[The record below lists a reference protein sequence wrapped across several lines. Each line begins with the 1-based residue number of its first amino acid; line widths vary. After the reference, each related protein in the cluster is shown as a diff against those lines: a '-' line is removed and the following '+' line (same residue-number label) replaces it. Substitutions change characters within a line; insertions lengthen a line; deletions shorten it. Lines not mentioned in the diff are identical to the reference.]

1 MIPMGNLKKKKG
13 YKNLFDCTTRRIW
26 QKNPISWKIS
36 HQRLHCLEKKK
47 SKKTCPSVHPQTPL
61 RLGTEVVRLLH
72 HARLNED
79 QDAVGQPEQRR
90 RNLFASPPSTSAI
103 STNNSLAMFQLLPSV
118 WMDMDLHTAAAEKR
132 RKTVFSVA
140 SRWLGSCS
148 NPSGRPSL
156 RPWAPGAIRPL
167 RLPARAATSSWA
179 SPAMINLYGAECWC
193 QYVFGNCA
201 RFSHRCWMRRRL
213 IAIFSASKEE
223 KNTPAISS
231 FT

>member
-1 MIPMGNLKKKKG
+1 MYDAEDLTKESDKLKDFPPKTALPG
-13 YKNLFDCTTRRIW
+13 
-26 QKNPISWKIS
+26 
-36 HQRLHCLEKKK
+36 EKK
-47 SKKTCPSVHPQTPL
+47 SKKKPARFVHPQTPL
-61 RLGTEVVRLLH
+61 RLGTEGVRRRVH

-156 RPWAPGAIRPL
+156 RP
-167 RLPARAATSSWA
+167 
-179 SPAMINLYGAECWC
+179 
-193 QYVFGNCA
+193 
-201 RFSHRCWMRRRL
+201 
-213 IAIFSASKEE
+213 
-223 KNTPAISS
+223 
-231 FT
+231 